1 MFLDELAKNG
11 VECRM
16 GEFMD
21 EAVLTRRMAKSA

>member
-1 MFLDELAKNG
+1 MFLDDLAKNG

-21 EAVLTRRMAKSA
+21 DKVLTSRMAKSV